1 MTSCKAVVLPRRFVV
16 AGTGTGVGKTVV
28 SALLVRG
35 LAARYWK
42 PVQAGL
48 PEVTGE
54 PTDSQLV
61 QQLSGCAATA
71 IEPEA
76 YRLRQPASPHWAAEQ
91 QGIVLE
97 RERLW
102 PPEGNDPLV
111 VELAG
116 GLLVPLSAHLLQV
129 DVIGEWG
136 LPVVLVAHAGLGTLN
151 HTLLSLE
158 ALRKRRIPVLGL
170 VLNGTPFA
178 DNATVLPH
186 LGRTRLLGQLLSLD
200 PPGPGTLDQEWQHG
214 GWQRWW
220 DSEAAPLE
228 ESLGNSR
235 RPQCAS

>member
-1 MTSCKAVVLPRRFVV
+1 MGLPSRFVV

-28 SALLVRG
+28 SALLVRS

-61 QQLSGCAATA
+61 QQLSGCAAA
-71 IEPEA
+71 AVEPEA
-76 YRLRQPASPHWAAEQ
+76 YRLRQPASPHWAAAQE
-91 QGIVLE
+91 GMVLD

-102 PPEGNDPLV
+102 PPEGDVPLV

-116 GLLVPLSAHLLQV
+116 GLLVPLSTHLLQI
-129 DVIGEWG
+129 DVLGEWG

-178 DNATVLPH
+178 DNATLLPAV
-186 LGRTRLLGQLLSLD
+186 GRTRLLGQLPPLSPLEA
-200 PPGPGTLDQEWQHG
+200 GTLDQAWRDSG
-214 GWQRWW
+214 LQRWW
-220 DSEAAPLE
+220 DAPPLAAGGP
-228 ESLGNSR
+228 
-235 RPQCAS
+235 